1 VDTRSKSYTKTNRA
15 IQIEIYGWITKDGH
29 RYGQKFRRLGRNQ
42 TMLSPIPFN
51 ELFQKIEP
59 PAMMVFA

>member
-1 VDTRSKSYTKTNRA
+1 MPSPTGEELREFRL
-15 IQIEIYGWITKDGH
+15 ITAPS
-29 RYGQKFRRLGRNQ
+29 LAA
-42 TMLSPIPFN
+42 IPFN

>member
-1 VDTRSKSYTKTNRA
+1 MRQNY
-15 IQIEIYGWITKDGH
+15 KDSPE
-29 RYGQKFRRLGRNQ
+29 FDPRLAA
-42 TMLSPIPFN
+42 IPFN

>member
-1 VDTRSKSYTKTNRA
+1 MNPDTTNL
-15 IQIEIYGWITKDGH
+15 
-29 RYGQKFRRLGRNQ
+29 RRLAA
-42 TMLSPIPFN
+42 IPFN